1 MTEAIASVRRRR
13 RRRTVLEAVAL
24 TLGTLLLLWGAD
36 RLAEIG
42 AESLLERN
50 IQDVTGVVE
59 RPVVDVRGPLF
70 LPQAIRGAYKEVR
83 VSVSDLRSGPLTVE
97 RVDATLL
104 DVRMPLKDVLLR
116 DIRRVGVGQATDQ
129 VTLRFQD
136 LTAYFETTG
145 QSLRLAGTDDGHVEM
160 SGYFIVL
167 GQTVRATAEVD
178 LRVDGSQLRIAP
190 RKIDTGDTVLD
201 SARRLLLNQRLGL
214 TIPLDTLPFGT
225 ELTEVS
231 VDADELRITATS
243 TAIVLRP

>member
-1 MTEAIASVRRRR
+1 MTEAIASVRRR

-24 TLGTLLLLWGAD
+24 TIGTLLLLWGAD

-70 LPQAIRGAYKEVR
+70 LPQAIRGAYGDVR

-97 RVDATLL
+97 RVDAKLL

-136 LTAYFETTG
+136 LNAYFETTG
-145 QSLRLAGTDDGHVEM
+145 QSLRLTGTDDGHVEM

>member
-1 MTEAIASVRRRR
+1 MTEAMPSVRRRR

-24 TLGTLLLLWGAD
+24 TLGLLLLLWGGD

-70 LPQAIRGAYKEVR
+70 LPQAIRGAYGEVR
-83 VSVSDLRSGPLTVE
+83 VSVSDLRSGPLIVK

-104 DVRMPLKDVLLR
+104 DVRMPFKDVLLR
-116 DIRRVGVGQATDQ
+116 DIRQVGVGQTTDQ

-136 LTAYFETTG
+136 INAYFERTG
-145 QSLRLAGTDDGHVEM
+145 QSLRLTGTDDGQVEM
-160 SGYFIVL
+160 SGYFVVL
-167 GQTVRATAEVD
+167 GQTVRATAQVD
-178 LRVDGSQLRIAP
+178 LQVDGSQLRIAP
-190 RKIDTGDTVLD
+190 REIDTGDTVLD

-214 TIPLDTLPFGT
+214 TIPIDTLPFGT

-231 VDADELRITATS
+231 VDADELHIIATS

>member
-1 MTEAIASVRRRR
+1 MTESSPDLRR

-36 RLAEIG
+36 RLAEVG

-70 LPQAIRGAYKEVR
+70 LPQAIRGAYGDVR

-136 LTAYFETTG
+136 LNAYFETTG
-145 QSLRLAGTDDGHVEM
+145 QPLRLTGTDDGHVEM

-167 GQTVRATAEVD
+167 GKTVRATAEVD
-178 LRVDGSQLRIAP
+178 LQVDGSQLRIAP
-190 RKIDTGDTVLD
+190 REIDTGDTVLD

-243 TAIVLRP
+243 SAIVLRP

>member
-1 MTEAIASVRRRR
+1 MTDTIPSARWRRRQR
-13 RRRTVLEAVAL
+13 IVLEAVAL
-24 TLGTLLLLWGAD
+24 ALGTVLLLWGAD

-59 RPVVDVRGPLF
+59 RPDVDVRGPLF
-70 LPQAIRGAYKEVR
+70 LPQAIRGAYGEVR
-83 VSVSDLRSGPLTVE
+83 VSVSDLRSGPLTIKQ
-97 RVDATLL
+97 VDATLH
-104 DVRMPLKDVLLR
+104 DVRMPFKDVLLR

-136 LTAYFETTG
+136 LNAYFETTG
-145 QSLRLAGTDDGHVEM
+145 QSLRLTGTDDGQVEM

-167 GQTVRATAEVD
+167 GQTVHATAGVD
-178 LRVDGSQLRIAP
+178 LQVDGSQLRIAP
-190 RKIDTGDTVLD
+190 REIDTGDTVLD

-231 VDADELRITATS
+231 VDADELRISATS
-243 TAIVLRP
+243 SAIILRP

>member
-1 MTEAIASVRRRR
+1 MTDTTLRVRR

-24 TLGTLLLLWGAD
+24 TLGTVLLLWGAD

-59 RPVVDVRGPLF
+59 RPVVDIRGPLF
-70 LPQAIRGAYKEVR
+70 LPQAIRGAYGEVE
-83 VSVSDLRSGPLTVE
+83 VTVSDLRSGPLTVKQV
-97 RVDATLL
+97 RATLH

-116 DIRRVGVGQATDQ
+116 DIRRVGVGRATDQ

-136 LTAYFETTG
+136 LNAYFETTG

-160 SGYFIVL
+160 SGFFIVL
-167 GQTVRATAEVD
+167 GQTVRATAQVD
-178 LRVDGSQLRIAP
+178 LHVDGSQLRIAP
-190 RKIDTGDTVLD
+190 REVDTGDTVLS
-201 SARRLLLNQRLGL
+201 SARRVLLDQRLGL

-231 VDADELRITATS
+231 VDADELQVSAQS